1 MAPTRSNDWAMKGG
15 SIDMTERIA
24 ECDAQQFALDLDEAP
39 EAEAHS
45 SGLGKREAALGL
57 AAFAPLA
64 LEACGEGGSSGGG
77 TPTPSPTPTPT
88 TPPLTAAQ
96 SSRFLTQA
104 TMGASKTDISNLQGT
119 TITAWLNTQLGMA
132 RPQKFWDFLANN
144 GYNVAAN
151 VNNQAGFDAMIWA
164 QLMSSSDTLRQRVGL
179 ALIDMIVVSI
189 DGFSSSWEAQVMAA
203 YLDVLWD
210 NAFGNY
216 RELLDGVASSAAM
229 AYYLTFLGNT
239 KANAT
244 TGSVPDENF
253 ARELMQLFTLGLYQL
268 NPDGSQVL
276 SGGKPVETYTQ
287 ADVSGLARVWTGWN
301 LANNDNS
308 TPDRMRLPLV
318 ANAAQHETG
327 AKTFLTTTIPAGT
340 DAVNSRKLALDAI
353 FAHPNLPPFVS
364 KQLIQHMVTSNP
376 SPAYI
381 GRVSAVFANN
391 GNGVRGDMKAVIRAI
406 LTDSEARDDANI
418 TSTSFGK
425 LREPVVRLTQ
435 WARAFGVTSPTNL
448 WPFGSTVSSA
458 TRLAQSPGRSPSV
471 FNFFR
476 PGYTPPGSSVAA
488 QGLVAPEFQIV
499 NEPSVVAY
507 INYMQTLI
515 VNGAGEAKPDYSSLT
530 SLISDSQALLNE
542 LNLVLAANQIGSTTI
557 ASMKTALD
565 SIAVT
570 TTTGQNN
577 RLYAAIVLVMA
588 APEYLVQK

>member
-1 MAPTRSNDWAMKGG
+1 M
-15 SIDMTERIA
+15 IERIA
-24 ECDAQQFALDLDEAP
+24 ESDGPLPALEFAMEEAP
-39 EAEAHS
+39 ASPQA
-45 SGLGKREAALGL
+45 GLTASKAGIAL
-57 AAFAPLA
+57 AATLA
-64 LEACGEGGSSGGG
+64 LEACGEGGSSSGGG

-88 TPPLTAAQ
+88 APPLTTAQ
-96 SSRFLTQA
+96 ASRFLSQA
-104 TMGASKTDISNLQGT
+104 TMGASKTDITNLAAT
-119 TITAWLNTQLGMA
+119 TIDAWLNTQLGLA
-132 RPQKFWDFLANN
+132 RPLKFWDFLVNN
-144 GYNVAAN
+144 GYRDIAN
-151 VNNQAGFDAMIWA
+151 INNTAGFDPMVWA
-164 QLMSSSDTLRQRVGL
+164 QLISSGDTLRQRVGL
-179 ALIDMIVVSI
+179 SLINMLVVGI
-189 DGFSSSWEAQVMAA
+189 DGFSSPFRQFVMAA

-216 RELLDGVASSAAM
+216 RDILDGVASSAAM
-229 AYYLTFLGNT
+229 AYYLTFLGNQ

-244 TGSVPDENF
+244 TGAVPDENF
-253 ARELMQLFTLGLYQL
+253 ARELMQLFALGLYQL

-301 LANNDNS
+301 LANSDNT

-318 ANAAQHETG
+318 NVASQHEAG

-340 DAVNSRKLALDAI
+340 DGASSKRLALDAI
-353 FAHPNLPPFVS
+353 FAHANVPPFVS

-376 SPAYI
+376 SPGYV

-406 LTDSEARDDANI
+406 LTDSEARSEANV

-435 WARAFGVTSPTNL
+435 WARAFNVSSPTNL
-448 WPFGSTVSSA
+448 WPFGNTNSTA
-458 TRLAQSPGRSPSV
+458 NRLGESPGRAPSV

-476 PGYTPPGSSVAA
+476 PGYTPPGSAVSA

-515 VNGAGEAKPDYSSLT
+515 ANGAGEAKADYSSLT
-530 SLISDSQALLNE
+530 ALIPDSQALLNE
-542 LNLVLAANQIGSTTI
+542 LNLVFAANQISATTI
-557 ASMKTALD
+557 TSLKAALD

-570 TTTGQNN
+570 TSAGQTN
-577 RLYAAIVLVMA
+577 RLIAAIVLVMA

>member
-1 MAPTRSNDWAMKGG
+1 MKLGEEKGG
-15 SIDMTERIA
+15 SENMTQRIA
-24 ECDAQQFALDLDEAP
+24 DSDEPMLAFDLATDEGPAAP
-39 EAEAHS
+39 QG
-45 SGLGKREAALGL
+45 GLSVRGVGVAL
-57 AAFAPLA
+57 AATLA
-64 LEACGEGGSSGGG
+64 LEACGEGGSSSSGGG
-77 TPTPSPTPTPT
+77 TPTPTPTPTPT

-96 SSRFLTQA
+96 ASRFLTQA
-104 TMGASKTDISNLQGT
+104 TMGASKTDITNLQGT
-119 TITAWLNTQLGMA
+119 TIDAWLTTQLGLA
-132 RPQKFWDFLANN
+132 RPQKFWDFLVSN
-144 GYNVAAN
+144 GYRDIAN
-151 VNNQAGFDAMIWA
+151 INNTAGFDPMVWS
-164 QLMSSSDTLRQRVGL
+164 QLISSSDTLRQRVGL
-179 ALIDMIVVSI
+179 ALLDMLVVSI
-189 DGFSSSWEAQVMAA
+189 DGFSSSFEQFVMAA
-203 YLDVLWD
+203 YLDGLWD
-210 NAFGNY
+210 NTFGNY
-216 RELLDGVASSAAM
+216 RDILEAVASSAGM

-301 LANNDNS
+301 LANNDNT

-318 ANAAQHETG
+318 NVASQHETG
-327 AKTFLTTTIPAGT
+327 VTTFLTTTIPAGT
-340 DAVNSRKLALDAI
+340 DGPTSKKLALDAI
-353 FAHPNLPPFVS
+353 FAHSNVPPFVS
-364 KQLIQHMVTSNP
+364 KQLIQHLVTSNP
-376 SPAYI
+376 SPAYV

-406 LTDSEARDDANI
+406 LTDTEARSDANV

-435 WARAFGVTSPTNL
+435 WARAFNVTSPTNL
-448 WPFGSTVSSA
+448 WPFGNTNSTA
-458 TRLAQSPGRSPSV
+458 TRLGQSPGRAPSV

-476 PGYTPPGSSVAA
+476 PGYTPPGSSISG

-515 VNGAGEAKPDYSSLT
+515 TSGAGEAKADYSSLT

-542 LNLVLAANQIGSTTI
+542 LNLVLAANQISAATI
-557 ASMKTALD
+557 TSLKAALD

-570 TTTGQNN
+570 TTAGQTN
-577 RLYAAIVLVMA
+577 RLIAAIVLVMA